1 LFLQGKNA
9 IVAPVETSLQLNQ
22 LKPMKTL
29 QERIQAL
36 STDELREIIRNYEQ
50 FEEDGSIG
58 DCLLRSIAEGI
69 KEDLGCIS
77 GFPVVLWMEKVAFEA
92 YREAFHRYD
101 PV

>member
-1 LFLQGKNA
+1 
-9 IVAPVETSLQLNQ
+9 
-22 LKPMKTL
+22 MKTL

-36 STDELREIIRNYEQ
+36 STDEIRGIISNYEQ

-58 DCLLRSIAEGI
+58 DCPLRSIAEGI

-77 GFPVVLWMEKVAFEA
+77 GFPEVMWMEKAAFEA
-92 YREAFHRYD
+92 YREAFYRYD

>member
-1 LFLQGKNA
+1 
-9 IVAPVETSLQLNQ
+9 
-22 LKPMKTL
+22 MKTL

-36 STDELREIIRNYEQ
+36 SLDELREIISNYEQ

-58 DCLLRSIAEGI
+58 DCPLRSIAEGI
-69 KEDLGCIS
+69 KEDFGGIS

-92 YREAFHRYD
+92 YRGAFYRYD